1 MTYQW
6 TQENKK
12 EIEDILTR
20 YPTKQAALLPVLHV
34 AQKEFGWISP
44 EAMELVAQELN
55 LSTAHVYGV
64 VTFYT
69 MYNRQPVGKYHL
81 QVCRTLSCAMMGS
94 QKIVDYLKKK
104 LGIELRETTPDK
116 KFTLS
121 EVECLASCGTA
132 PAMMVNEKYFEN
144 LTEEEMDRILKSL
157 EGTLSEWTSENDEKA
172 YRDL

>member
-1 MTYQW
+1 MKCQW

-12 EIEDILTR
+12 EIEEILAR
-20 YPTKQAALLPVLHV
+20 YPTRQAALLPVLHV

-94 QKIVDYLKKK
+94 QKITDYLKKK
-104 LGIELRETTPDK
+104 LGIELGQTTGDK
-116 KFTLS
+116 RFTLS

-132 PAMMVNEKYFEN
+132 PTMMMNEKYFEN
-144 LTEEEMDRILKSL
+144 LTEEEMDKILKSL
-157 EGTLSEWTSENDEKA
+157 E
-172 YRDL
+172 

>member
-1 MTYQW
+1 MQYQW
-6 TQENKK
+6 TQENRK

-104 LGIELRETTPDK
+104 LRIELRETTPDK

-132 PAMMVNEKYFEN
+132 PAMMINEKYFEN
-144 LTEEEMDRILKSL
+144 LTEEEMDKILASL
-157 EGTLSEWTSENDEKA
+157 E
-172 YRDL
+172 

>member
-1 MTYQW
+1 MQYQW
-6 TQENKK
+6 TQENRK

-34 AQKEFGWISP
+34 AQKEFGWISS

-144 LTEEEMDRILKSL
+144 LTEEEMDKILASL
-157 EGTLSEWTSENDEKA
+157 E
-172 YRDL
+172 